1 MNKLQLYIYKSMRG
15 FKSVRNINPE
25 ENVQRHILDVRH
37 ALEMLDYNPAE
48 KNLFYLVSYIDEGSF
63 FTILRTIPPQP
74 LDHLATT
81 IFVPRG
87 IQIPASEMEAL
98 VRRTTR
104 MVSNPSV
111 SAEELAELHTT
122 FAGEYPADREAPMT
136 VASEG
141 REYAW
146 CRYGGDTGRKL
157 SDFMGPALYQ
167 PDFLPYAGV
176 LLVDADLGVTSRAD
190 DLTGRPLATVV
201 PVMPPAKSPE
211 GFVPHIYHHTF
222 DRPFLAPLGGTVEIV
237 WKRPGFEDRTQQ
249 VAIERAGQEIE
260 PVSTAESRK
269 AISPAS
275 FFITSQSSKAPLTGV
290 TITVNGIEI
299 NEARSFTQSDLKSA
313 DVAIRCPGYFPFRG
327 NLDLAATTQAL
338 IQLQEQRRIYRF
350 ELPVKTSELGAPI
363 RFEIHTKRDLTE
375 SPVEGYTLLDDI
387 REGPTKVNHLEYT
400 GSTPGA
406 SRRLAVIL
414 TAAGLLVGIA
424 IGWLLGRPGDA
435 SATKPEPTATETAA
449 ATVPAADAPAPA
461 SEPAATPAPAPTQQT
476 PATTP
481 APTATPAKASAEAI
495 AYLDANP
502 KWIKAD
508 MDKFPELQGLFDDL
522 NNYRIE
528 RIISHWGPLLAASKN
543 FKAVATAAEGG
554 RYKEKVKALA
564 GTTHNKAG
572 DTVINWRGYTYRIDP

>member
-48 KNLFYLVSYIDEGSF
+48 KNLFYLLSYVDEGTF

-87 IQIPASEMEAL
+87 MDISAEEMEAV
-98 VRRTTR
+98 VRHTTR
-104 MVSNPSV
+104 MVSNPAV
-111 SAEELAELHTT
+111 SAEELAELHST
-122 FAGEYPADREAPMT
+122 FAREYPVDRDAPMT

-167 PDFLPYAGV
+167 PAYLPYAGV
-176 LLVDADLGVTSRAD
+176 LLVDAELGVSAPQS
-190 DLTGRPLATVV
+190 DLTDVPMARVV
-201 PVMPPAKSPE
+201 PVVPPATSPE
-211 GFVPHIYHHTF
+211 GFVPHIYHHIF
-222 DRPFLAPLGGTVEIV
+222 DRPYLAPLGGTVEII
-237 WKRPGFEDRTQQ
+237 WKRSGFEDRTQQ
-249 VAIERAGQEIE
+249 VTIERAGQEID

-275 FFITSQSSKAPLTGV
+275 FFITSQSSKAPLAEAV
-290 TITVNGIEI
+290 ITVNGVEI
-299 NEARSFTQSDLKSA
+299 SEARFFTQSDLKSA

-338 IQLQEQRRIYRF
+338 IQLQELRRIYRF
-350 ELPVKTSELGAPI
+350 ELPVVSSELGSPI

-375 SPVEGYTLLDDI
+375 SPVEGYELLDDI
-387 REGPTKVNHLEYT
+387 REGSTKVNHLRYT
-400 GSTPGA
+400 GSTPGS
-406 SRRLAVIL
+406 SRRMAVIL
-414 TAAGLLVGIA
+414 AAAGLIVGLVA
-424 IGWLLGRPGDA
+424 GWLLGRPSSPQAPDA
-435 SATKPEPTATETAA
+435 TPETVESVAA
-449 ATVPAADAPAPA
+449 ATAPEPADAPAPA
-461 SEPAATPAPAPTQQT
+461 EPT
-476 PATTP
+476 
-481 APTATPAKASAEAI
+481 APTAPATAEPTAPAAQPAAPAVASTSAI
-495 AYLDANP
+495 SYLDANS
-502 KWIKAD
+502 KWIKSD
-508 MDKFPELQGLFDDL
+508 MDKYPELQGLFDDL

-528 RIISHWGPLLAASKN
+528 RIITHWGPKLKASKN
-543 FKAVATAAEGG
+543 FKLVVTAAEGG
-554 RYKEKVKALA
+554 RYKPKAKALA